1 MLGKVILGRRRL
13 LGVSAA
19 AALAAPAIVRAQQVL
34 RSSKASYTLRMLA
47 LDLEQPWGMAFL
59 PDGRLLVTER
69 PGRLRIFANGRL
81 ERSPVGGLPKV
92 FARGQG
98 GLLDICLHPD
108 FARNARLYL
117 TYSGEGEGGAATV
130 LARAE
135 FRNNALV
142 GVQPIFEA
150 LPRTSG
156 SLHFGSR
163 AVFDRAGLLYVTC
176 GERYQMQRAQNLADL
191 AGKVVRL
198 RDDGTVPP
206 DNPFVGREGARPEI
220 FTYGH
225 RNPQGMAMHPGT
237 GRIWLVEH
245 GPRGGDELNLLKAG
259 ANYGWPRATHGIDYS
274 GSTISPSKSLPGM
287 GGSSAGL
294 GPVELPQRARL
305 LYRRPL
311 SRLEG
316 LGLHRRPF
324 RQRPVSHR
332 ARRRSLCRRGAVA
345 RRPASLYPRRSPGA
359 GRPPLPRH
367 PHRQWGTLPPG
378 ARLNAHADPRFRQR
392 LAAPDAAE
400 CRPRLHDRDV
410 GRR

>member
-1 MLGKVILGRRRL
+1 MLGKVFLGRRRL
-13 LGVSAA
+13 LATTAA
-19 AALAAPAIVRAQQVL
+19 AALAAPAVARGQQVL
-34 RSSKASYTLRMLA
+34 RSSKASCSLRMLT

-59 PDGRLLVTER
+59 PDGRLLITER

-81 ERSPVGGLPKV
+81 ERAPVGGLPKV
-92 FARGQG
+92 YARGQG

-108 FARNARLYL
+108 FANNARLYL

-142 GVQPIFEA
+142 GVQRIFEA

-156 SLHFGSR
+156 GLHFGSR

-191 AGKVVRL
+191 GGKVVRL
-198 RDDGTVPP
+198 RDDGSVPP

-274 GSTISPSKSLPGM
+274 GSTISPNKSLPGM
-287 GGSSAGL
+287 EDPVRVWVPSISPSGLAFYTGDRFPGWKGSVFTGALSDNAL
-294 GPVELPQRARL
+294 IRIELDGDRYVGEERL
-305 LYRRPL
+305 LVDLLPYIRDVRQGPDGL
-311 SRLEG
+311 LYVVTHTDSGGLYRLE
-316 LGLHRRPF
+316 
-324 RQRPVSHR
+324 
-332 ARRRSLCRRGAVA
+332 
-345 RRPASLYPRRSPGA
+345 PA
-359 GRPPLPRH
+359 
-367 PHRQWGTLPPG
+367 
-378 ARLNAHADPRFRQR
+378 
-392 LAAPDAAE
+392 
-400 CRPRLHDRDV
+400 
-410 GRR
+410 

>member
-1 MLGKVILGRRRL
+1 MLKKVFLGRRRL
-13 LGVSAA
+13 LATTAA
-19 AALAAPAIVRAQQVL
+19 AALAAPAVARAQQVL
-34 RSSKASYTLRMLA
+34 RSSKASYSLRMLT

-59 PDGRLLVTER
+59 PDGRLLITER

-81 ERSPVGGLPKV
+81 ERAPVGGLPKV
-92 FARGQG
+92 YARGQG
-98 GLLDICLHPD
+98 GLLDVCLHPD

-142 GVQPIFEA
+142 GVQRIFEA

-156 SLHFGSR
+156 GLHFGSR
-163 AVFDRAGLLYVTC
+163 VVFDRAGLLYVTC

-191 AGKVVRL
+191 GGKVVRL

-259 ANYGWPRATHGIDYS
+259 ANYGWPRATHGIDYG
-274 GSTISPSKSLPGM
+274 GSTISPNKSLPGM
-287 GGSSAGL
+287 EDPVRVWVPSISPSGLAFYTGDRFPGWRGSVFTGALSDNAL
-294 GPVELPQRARL
+294 IRIELDGDRYVGEERL
-305 LYRRPL
+305 LVDLLPYIRDVRQGPDGL
-311 SRLEG
+311 LYIVTHTDSGGLYRLE
-316 LGLHRRPF
+316 
-324 RQRPVSHR
+324 
-332 ARRRSLCRRGAVA
+332 
-345 RRPASLYPRRSPGA
+345 PA
-359 GRPPLPRH
+359 
-367 PHRQWGTLPPG
+367 
-378 ARLNAHADPRFRQR
+378 
-392 LAAPDAAE
+392 
-400 CRPRLHDRDV
+400 
-410 GRR
+410 